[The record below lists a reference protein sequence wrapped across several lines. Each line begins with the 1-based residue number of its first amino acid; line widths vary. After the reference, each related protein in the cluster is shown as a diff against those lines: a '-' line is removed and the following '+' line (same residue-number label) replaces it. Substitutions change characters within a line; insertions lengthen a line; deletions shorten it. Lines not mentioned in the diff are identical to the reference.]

1 METNL
6 ALKVCKEPS
15 ILYFVLNT
23 HLYPISLEPRGK
35 SIRTHVLLDN
45 IEFISSFTASF

>member
-23 HLYPISLEPRGK
+23 HLYPISLDLE
-35 SIRTHVLLDN
+35 VNLLGP
-45 IEFISSFTASF
+45 TYY